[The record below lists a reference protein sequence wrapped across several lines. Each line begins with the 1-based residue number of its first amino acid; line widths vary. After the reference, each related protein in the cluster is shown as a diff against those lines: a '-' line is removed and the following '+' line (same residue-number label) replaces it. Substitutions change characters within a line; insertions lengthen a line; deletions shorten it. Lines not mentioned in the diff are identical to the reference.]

1 MSDVNANINID
12 INTSSALANLRKLQ
26 GQITAFNESVISS
39 NAAAA
44 ASQRQLNSALVQQ
57 VSAIKGFSTSIGNVE
72 TSMNRLGTSI
82 EKNKLSLGE
91 YFKYG
96 VASSQTFGRVFSKE
110 HNQVMDLATD
120 RVKRLQTQ
128 YVALGESQ
136 HGMTRALAA
145 RPLNLFNADAA
156 IATQRSQ
163 IFNKLLRDGS
173 TSLVNFGKN
182 TQWAGRQL
190 MVGFT
195 LPITM
200 FGTVAAQV
208 FSDLEK
214 QVINFKRVYGDLGTT
229 VSETEEMVTQIKG
242 LGREYTKYGIAVSD
256 TIGLAAK
263 AAAMGAQGADLM
275 AATEE
280 ATRLAT
286 LGQIEQNQALEAT
299 ISLQTAFKISSDELA
314 SSIDFLNAV
323 ENQTVTS
330 LDDIT
335 VAIPKVAPVIKGL
348 GGDVKDLALF
358 MTAMREGGV
367 SAAEGANALKS
378 GLASLINPTKAAR
391 EQLAAVGINIDSILS
406 KNKGDLRGLV
416 TEFGNAL
423 GTVNK
428 FERQQT
434 LAKVFGKYQFA
445 RMGALFEN
453 INKDGSQA
461 SRVLDLAGASM
472 EDLANLSEKELGN
485 IEQAVSVKFTAAV
498 EKLKLAIA
506 PIGEMFLKIATP
518 IVNVLTVVADKF
530 NELPDVIKTVI
541 TYGLGIGAVLV
552 PSIIML
558 VGLLG
563 NFLGNI
569 MKIGVGF
576 RSLMAR
582 ITGNADAFQWLSN
595 SELDAVA
602 ATASLEGATS
612 SLTGVL
618 AIQKET
624 VDSLAVAYKRMADSA
639 QIAAS
644 NMPQAM
650 RGPIIGGRT
659 PRRMATGGFVAGKGN
674 KDTEPAL
681 LTPGEF
687 VVNKKAAKEN
697 AGVLSAMN
705 SGKIS
710 KYAKG
715 TPSRRSMSYSGA
727 SFDLSLT
734 DKQFSAMEKMLA
746 RLETWGVA
754 TQDVLEA
761 VTNNFVESQKSTSIA
776 MQDFKKSFGGKASFE
791 AGGRELAHLR
801 PQQEPS
807 AENIAKILAKGGL
820 SDTGRQTLQIYKA
833 VNEVVPGAIKVAER
847 SNLVYSIDK
856 LVNQKLASSSGIG
869 AGQLASSFRDTG
881 VAGFGALI
889 EQGKSLGLSQEALT
903 KQAGILTDEMQRL
916 LDIEAKNGTV
926 IKDSITEQERQSGK
940 VKTFGEVFDQAT
952 TNVKGS
958 IRDLSTTI
966 DKVDSDFSQM
976 RSTVRVL
983 TNDEL
988 AKLSAAGIQVQQ
1000 AGKGKATTFAAG
1012 DATASAYQNTSKSKI
1027 IRQSVLDYG
1036 VAGRNAAIS
1045 FGKGFVDAAPDV
1057 VRQSMGKFRNSPH
1070 PSAFPAGEMDGEA
1083 YAAGFKLTASQARG
1097 AVLLDANGKP
1107 IVGGTTSTSTTG
1119 RQSEA
1124 TAAINQVSE
1133 EAKKTSK
1140 GFRKFGSILKSSGA
1154 KMQGAFFALDGL
1166 ILGMSMMDNSVGD
1179 FAQKLMPATFAIQ
1192 GLATTLRMMPTPI
1205 ALLVAGIGGLAA
1217 LMVYGRSKWQEMID
1231 SAYRKGMLAADSM
1244 QAVADAGA
1252 AFGKKMRTLN
1262 VEKLGFKSQ
1271 QKTATQQFFETE
1283 QGQAQIAGIQTTR
1296 QDLGRE
1302 AFNQKFA
1309 RETAL
1314 SAITQGWTGK
1324 QIDAYVSTVAEK
1336 LGDKKMYV
1344 DVRGQLASL
1353 LDPKNKQDI
1362 LKNGLLIKVNA
1373 ESGQNFLKKQM
1384 KVTQASLDQF
1394 RVASTT
1400 AAGTPQGIIQ
1410 NNVNNL
1416 DELNKQLLKAQENYD
1431 RLLREGKDANG
1442 KLIEDTDRLYQ
1453 LEKDYLLEKS
1463 EAEGAVYRASLNTT
1477 ADAANAKYD
1486 EAQATKEAAAAG
1498 AIFGEKIM
1506 IGNQYLAQQQ
1516 ALLESGEIT
1525 QKKYNNNVKQ
1535 ANTLIQDNAR
1545 AMKSQATQLSKFGTG
1560 DGSAYAAYM
1569 KSISDQVFANLDKDL
1584 QDKVTEALNNVKD
1597 SSASIDLQVAYAQG
1611 SISVQDLMD
1620 LSTII
1625 DKIPGEAR
1633 SDIIVGYGNG
1643 SLTNEELT
1651 YLNNNMDQ
1659 LVGFDKSQINVLIG
1673 VSGLENVIEA
1683 MRIIQE
1689 INKLGPITDSNFMQY
1704 SALQGQLS
1712 RIPKDQVVPEGKT
1725 PGGETPPGEKPP
1737 SEKGSGK
1744 ANPIKDYLSNLM
1756 TQIKE
1761 YQDVN
1766 AKFNSLGNIFSK
1778 FQGMANNLR
1787 GKLPEGLI
1795 AELISKGDDGLK
1807 IANAMVD
1814 KRTGK
1819 LTKLGQ
1825 KIKKMYEGSEI
1836 GSLFNELQAQ
1846 TKAAQEKAQV
1856 AQSFKLPGN
1865 AFTKEQQDV
1874 ILGNDAL
1881 VHQLATV
1888 KSGTPAYKKL
1898 TQQIIALAQAQKDL
1912 ADATDD
1918 ATNLDKLE
1926 QAWSDYAN
1934 AVNAAFDAEK
1944 IKTEDALASAFLAKN
1959 KMTVE
1964 QMKQQISANEELIQ
1978 KQQDLIDGKQRE
1990 IDAYQHTNDLTQ
2002 QHIDDMNRE
2011 VDMRNRISD
2020 AISHDLDLMSQ
2031 AENEIKKN
2039 YDERVKA
2046 LDEIASVNQHL
2057 IDQQKTQL
2065 GLSQALSQGDVYAA
2079 AAAAQQMQQSQAQY
2093 AADQVRAGL
2102 QKGMETEIANLRTS
2116 EGLTRE
2122 QAEAK
2127 IASIKEQNYQT
2138 SLAIRVEEDKIY
2150 NNNLL
2155 IRALNND
2162 IYNLQ
2167 NGIMKTYQ
2175 DQNKEYEKLLN
2186 NYQKELDYATS
2197 HLVAAGM
2204 TADQWERANK
2214 EHTTLVGS
2222 IAGNI
2227 EMVNKYKAAWDAA
2240 AKSAREAGAAS
2251 STAASA
2257 PVSTASN
2264 GKEFKSMSGT
2274 ELSKLTGSDVGAYLR
2289 WSGGG
2294 MGLAFATGG
2303 LVPRKFA
2310 RGGNVGMDSIPAM
2323 LTPGEFV
2330 MRKAAVDKYGKPLLA
2345 SMNMGAVSSP
2355 RYNMNKGEMGT
2366 IKGARNGAN
2375 INAPVYNTYSI
2386 NVPVNH
2392 PGASADEIANV
2403 VMTKIR
2409 SIDNS
2414 SVRRINGY

>member
-1 MSDVNANINID
+1 MADVNANINVD

-44 ASQRQLNSALVQQ
+44 ASQRQLNSSLVQQ

-72 TSMNRLGTSI
+72 TSMSRLGSAI

-136 HGMTRALAA
+136 HGLTKALAA
-145 RPLNLFNADAA
+145 RPLNLFNADAQ

-200 FGTVAAQV
+200 FGTVAAKV

-214 QVINFKRVYGDLGTT
+214 QIINFKRVYGDLGTT
-229 VSETEEMVTQIKG
+229 VGETEMMVDQIKV
-242 LGREYTKYGIAVSD
+242 LGKEYTKYGIAVSD

-286 LGQIEQNQALEAT
+286 LGQIEQNQALDAT
-299 ISLQTAFKISSDELA
+299 ISLQTAFKISTDELA

-367 SAAEGANALKS
+367 NAAEGANALKS

-391 EQLAAVGINIDSILS
+391 EQLAAVGINIDTILS

-453 INKDGSQA
+453 INRDGSQA

-472 EDLANLSEKELGN
+472 EDLAKLSEKELGN

-530 NELPDVIKTVI
+530 AQLPDVIKTVI
-541 TYGLGIGAVLV
+541 AYGLGIGAVLV

-595 SELDAVA
+595 SELDAMA

-624 VDSLAVAYKRMADSA
+624 VDALALAYTRMADSA

-650 RGPIIGGRT
+650 RGPIVGGRT

-687 VVNKKAAKEN
+687 VVNKKAAQQN

-715 TPSRRSMSYSGA
+715 TPSNRSMSYSGS
-727 SFDLSLT
+727 SFELSLT
-734 DKQFSAMEKMLA
+734 DTQFRDMEKMLA
-746 RLETWGVA
+746 RLETWGVS
-754 TQDVLEA
+754 TEDVLQSI
-761 VTNNFVESQKSTSIA
+761 TNNFVDSQKSATVA
-776 MQDFKKSFGGKASFE
+776 MQDFKKGFSGKASFA
-791 AGGRELAHLR
+791 AGEKELAHLR
-801 PQQEPS
+801 PQDQPS

-820 SDTGRQTLQIYKA
+820 SDSGRQTLQIYKA
-833 VNEVVPGAIKVAER
+833 VNEVVPGAIKVAEK

-856 LVNQKLASSSGIG
+856 LVNQKLASPSGIG
-869 AGQLASSFRDTG
+869 AGQLSESFKTAG
-881 VAGFGALI
+881 VSGFGALI
-889 EQGKSLGLSQEALT
+889 EQGSALGLSQEM
-903 KQAGILTDEMQRL
+903 LTDQAKTLTNEMQRL
-916 LDIEAKNGTV
+916 LDIEAKNGTI
-926 IKDSITEQERQSGK
+926 IKDVVTARERELGG

-952 TNVKGS
+952 SNVKEN
-958 IRDLSTTI
+958 IRELSTTI
-966 DKVDSDFSQM
+966 DRVDSDFSQM
-976 RSTVRVL
+976 RATVRVL
-983 TNDEL
+983 TEKEL
-988 AKLSAAGIQVQQ
+988 RDLAAAGVQVQQ
-1000 AGKGKATTFAAG
+1000 GGKGKATTFTEG
-1012 DATASAYQNTSKSKI
+1012 DTTASVYQNTSKSKM
-1027 IRQSVLDYG
+1027 IRQSILDYG
-1036 VAGRNAAIS
+1036 IAGRKAAVS
-1045 FGKGFVDAAPDV
+1045 FGQGFVSAAPDV
-1057 VRQSMGKFRNSPH
+1057 VREAMGKFRNSPH
-1070 PSAFPAGEMDGEA
+1070 PSAFPAGEMDGNA
-1083 YAAGFKLTASQARG
+1083 YAEGFRLTASQARG
-1097 AVLLDANGKP
+1097 AVLLDANGTP
-1107 IVGGTTSTSTTG
+1107 MPTTSAPQASTAQQG
-1119 RQSEA
+1119 EA
-1124 TAAINQVSE
+1124 GNSINQVSQ
-1133 EAKKTSK
+1133 EANRTSR
-1140 GFRKFGSILKSSGA
+1140 GFRKLGSVLKSGGL
-1154 KMQGAFFALDGL
+1154 KMQGAFFAVDGL
-1166 ILGMSMMDNSVGD
+1166 VLGMSMMNNAVGE
-1179 FAQKLMPATFAIQ
+1179 FAQKIMPAAFAVQ
-1192 GLATTLRMMPTPI
+1192 GLATMLPLLTNPLG
-1205 ALLVAGIGGLAA
+1205 LLVAGIGGLVA
-1217 LMVYGRSKWQEMID
+1217 LMIYGRSKWQEMID
-1231 SAYRKGMLAADSM
+1231 KAYQKGMLAADSM

-1283 QGQAQIAGIQTTR
+1283 QGQAQISGLQTNR

-1302 AFNQKFA
+1302 GFNQKFA

-1353 LDPKNKQDI
+1353 LDPENKQDI

-1373 ESGQNFLKKQM
+1373 EAGQNFLKNQM
-1384 KVTQASLDQF
+1384 KVSQASLDQF

-1400 AAGTPQGIIQ
+1400 ASATPSGMIQ
-1410 NNVNNL
+1410 KNVNDV
-1416 DELNKQLLKAQENYD
+1416 DELAKALQKAKDNYNGLLSA
-1431 RLLREGKDANG
+1431 GKDANG
-1442 KLIEDTDRLYQ
+1442 KLIEDTDRLYE
-1453 LEKDYLLEKS
+1453 LEQQYLLAQS
-1463 EAEGAVYRASLNTT
+1463 EAQGAYDRAAMGITNVV
-1477 ADAANAKYD
+1477 NAKYD
-1486 EAQATKEAAAAG
+1486 EAQATREGAAAG
-1498 AIFGEKIM
+1498 AIFGEHIM
-1506 IGNQYLAQQQ
+1506 IGNQYLAQQKT
-1516 ALLESGEIT
+1516 LLDGGKVT
-1525 QKKYNNNVKQ
+1525 QKQYNKNVKE
-1535 ANTLIQDNAR
+1535 ANTLLQDNAR
-1545 AMKSQATQLSKFGTG
+1545 AMKSQATELGNFGKG

-1569 KSISDQVFANLDKDL
+1569 KSISDQIFANLDKDL
-1584 QDKVTEALNNVKD
+1584 QGKVAEALNNVTD
-1597 SSASIDLQVAYAQG
+1597 SGASIDLQVAYAQG
-1611 SISVQDLMD
+1611 SISIQDLMD
-1620 LSTII
+1620 LTTVI
-1625 DKIPGEAR
+1625 DKIPPEAR
-1633 SDIIVGYGNG
+1633 TDIIVGYGNG

-1689 INKLGPITDSNFMQY
+1689 INKLGKVTDENFMEY
-1704 SALQGQLS
+1704 SYLQGQLS
-1712 RIPKDQVVPEGKT
+1712 RIPKDTPTTEGKT

-1737 SEKGSGK
+1737 GEKGSGK

-1756 TQIKE
+1756 TEIKQ

-1766 AKFNSLGNIFSK
+1766 AKFKSLGNIFSK
-1778 FQGMANNLR
+1778 FQGLANNLR

-1795 AELISKGDDGLK
+1795 AELVSKGDDGLK
-1807 IANAMVD
+1807 IANAMID

-1836 GSLFNELQAQ
+1836 GKVFSDLQAE
-1846 TKAAQEKAQV
+1846 TTAAQQKAQV

-1865 AFTKEQQDV
+1865 AFTKEQQEV

-1881 VHQLATV
+1881 VRQFATV

-1898 TQQIIALAQAQKDL
+1898 TDQVIALAAAQKLL
-1912 ADATDD
+1912 ADATDE
-1918 ATNLDKLE
+1918 ATQLDQLE
-1926 QAWSDYAN
+1926 KAWSDYSN

-1964 QMKQQISANEELIQ
+1964 KMKEQITANEELIQ
-1978 KQQDLIDGKQRE
+1978 KQQDLIDGKQKE

-2020 AISHDLDLMSQ
+2020 AIGHDLDLMSQ
-2031 AENEIKKN
+2031 AENEIRSG
-2039 YDERVKA
+2039 YDERIKA
-2046 LDEIASVNQHL
+2046 LDEISSINQNL

-2065 GLSQALSQGDVYAA
+2065 GLSQALSQGDIYAA

-2122 QAEAK
+2122 QAEEK
-2127 IASIKEQNYQT
+2127 IAAIKEQNYQT
-2138 SLAIRVEEDKIY
+2138 SLAIRTEEDKIY

-2155 IRALNND
+2155 IRGLNND

-2227 EMVNKYKAAWDAA
+2227 EMVNKYKAAWDDA

-2257 PVSTASN
+2257 PAATASS
-2264 GKEFKSMSGT
+2264 GKAFKSMSGT
-2274 ELSKLTGSDVGAYLR
+2274 EIKDLTGSDVGAYLK

-2310 RGGNVGMDSIPAM
+2310 RGGSVGMDSIPAM

-2330 MRKAAVDKYGKPLLA
+2330 MRKSAVDQYGKPLLS
-2345 SMNMGAVSSP
+2345 SMNMGAISSP
-2355 RYNMNKGEMGT
+2355 RYNMGKGQVGK
-2366 IKGARNGAN
+2366 IKGSGSSAN

-2386 NVPVNH
+2386 NVPVNQ

-2403 VMTKIR
+2403 VITKIR
-2409 SIDNS
+2409 SIDSS